1 MEKGPHYYRKKKKKK
16 KKNRNSKFPGTGFPS
31 WLGPHLRYN
40 ALPTELW
47 GTCHKWKANFKIIC
61 NKWSIYFKEQVHQ
74 DSKKMSRAKGIWKR
88 FSMEGYALINA
99 EQGQRKKRKPKS
111 LENSQNY
118 WLCWKCI
125 QGKKQSNK
133 TEQVRNETSFIY
145 NWVIQSCRKSL
156 CLVKLGVS
164 S

>member
-16 KKNRNSKFPGTGFPS
+16 KKRNSKFPGTGFPS

-47 GTCHKWKANFKIIC
+47 GTCHKWKAYFKTIC

-99 EQGQRKKRKPKS
+99 EGEQRKKRKENHQETPKIINYV
-111 LENSQNY
+111 ENVS
-118 WLCWKCI
+118 K
-125 QGKKQSNK
+125 
-133 TEQVRNETSFIY
+133 
-145 NWVIQSCRKSL
+145 
-156 CLVKLGVS
+156 VKENQTKLNRSEMKRVLYTTK
-164 S
+164 

>member
-1 MEKGPHYYRKKKKKK
+1 MEKRPHYYRKKKKKK
-16 KKNRNSKFPGTGFPS
+16 ETASSPEQDFHPDWDR
-31 WLGPHLRYN
+31 
-40 ALPTELW
+40 TELW

-99 EQGQRKKRKPKS
+99 EQEQRKKRKPKS

-118 WLCWKCI
+118 
-125 QGKKQSNK
+125 
-133 TEQVRNETSFIY
+133 
-145 NWVIQSCRKSL
+145 
-156 CLVKLGVS
+156 
-164 S
+164 